1 MKRLLIILVM
11 MGYLQNLVIAEEPQ
25 ETVSGNTTLHTST
38 GSSRPRTL
46 MPESIEC
53 YYSCGVLCFSADSEM
68 SNVVVSVT
76 NNDNNTTLLYNMIDL
91 ECAIY
96 VYLEPGYYSIC
107 CECDG
112 NSYEGL
118 LYISIP

>member
-1 MKRLLIILVM
+1 MRRLLIIS
-11 MGYLQNLVIAEEPQ
+11 VIFGCLLNMVAAEEPQ
-25 ETVSGNTTLHTST
+25 ETLTGNTTLNNTTSGT
-38 GSSRPRTL
+38 RPRTL
-46 MPESIEC
+46 LPESIEC
-53 YYSCGVLCFSADSEM
+53 YYSCGLLSFSADSEM
-68 SNVVVSVT
+68 SNIVVSVT
-76 NNDNNTTLLYNMIDL
+76 NNDNNTTLLYNIIDL

-96 VYLEPGYYSIC
+96 VYLEPGYYTIC

>member
-25 ETVSGNTTLHTST
+25 ETAFGNTTLHTSK

-68 SNVVVSVT
+68 SNIVVSVT
-76 NNDNNTTLLYNMIDL
+76 NNDNCSTLLYNIADID
-91 ECAIY
+91 CVIC
-96 VYLEPGYYSIC
+96 VNLEPGCYTIC
-107 CECDG
+107 CECEG
-112 NSYEGL
+112 SLYEGVL
-118 LYISIP
+118 LI